1 MGSWGVSSLV
11 HVAGIERYFTMA
23 STFKAL
29 VVSFL
34 KAADT
39 LPALAAQLRD
49 HFEDP
54 TNRAFVRSEVNPII
68 AEYYGVTM
76 VAKERGEGFTFP
88 KTVAGDSAAN
98 RASELVSMIVGKS
111 SAHSVKAPVKVTRA
125 QASAAKEFL
134 ALFPSKAAAIAAL
147 KAIKV

>member
-1 MGSWGVSSLV
+1 MGSWVVSSLV

-39 LPALAAQLRD
+39 LPKLAAELRD

-76 VAKERGEGFTFP
+76 VAKERGEGLTFP

-98 RASELVSMIVGKS
+98 RASELVSMIVGKTS
-111 SAHSVKAPVKVTRA
+111 GHTPTPVKVTKA
-125 QASAAKEFL
+125 QISAAKEFL
-134 ALFPSKAAAIAAL
+134 ALFPSKAAALA
-147 KAIKV
+147 AIKAVKV